1 MRKFIALATSLLLA
15 SCAPNII
22 PKGAQN
28 SWLPS
33 ETPDIITKPRYNE
46 LPALRGPNGPPI
58 TVAVYSFTDKTGQ
71 RKPNDKFSTFS
82 SAVTQGSEV
91 FLIKALQDAG
101 GGKWFKPVERVGL
114 DDLIKERQ
122 LIRNQRETYE
132 GQNAKQL
139 APMLVAG
146 IMLQGGVI
154 GYDSNVGQGG
164 IGARFLGID
173 GNTQYRTDEVSVIIR
188 LVSVHTGEVLLSSG
202 ASKTIYSTGIGANV
216 LKFIDAGTRALELEA
231 GATINE
237 PTTYAV
243 RIAIEAAVVD
253 LVKQG
258 VNKKLWDYAPLNEE
272 EIAKQAN
279 RKKAN

>member
-1 MRKFIALATSLLLA
+1 MVSA
-15 SCAPNII
+15 CAPNII
-22 PKGAQN
+22 PKGAMN
-28 SWLPS
+28 SVTPS
-33 ETPDIITKPRYNE
+33 ETPEIITKPRLNE
-46 LPALRGPNGPPI
+46 LPALRGPDGPAIPI
-58 TVAVYSFTDKTGQ
+58 ALYSFTDKTGQ

-101 GGKWFKPVERVGL
+101 KGKWFKVVERVGL

-132 GQNAKQL
+132 GKDAKQL

-154 GYDSNVGQGG
+154 GYDSNVGSGG
-164 IGARFLGID
+164 LGARFLGI
-173 GNTQYRTDEVSVIIR
+173 GASEQYRTDEVSVVIR
-188 LVSVHTGEVLLSSG
+188 LISVHTGEVLLSSG
-202 ASKTIYSTGIGANV
+202 ASKTIYSVGTNANV
-216 LKFIDAGTRALELEA
+216 VKFIDAGTKALEFEA
-231 GATINE
+231 GANINE

-253 LVKQG
+253 MIKQG
-258 VNKKLWDYAPLNEE
+258 VEKKLWSYAQLTEE
-272 EIAKQAN
+272 EIAKQAG
-279 RKKAN
+279 RGKAK